1 MTLSE
6 SREAAVSA
14 AVALLYTGS
23 YSLSEVFFQKSIH
36 FFSSVSFQLLKG
48 SLTFFEA
55 LAEVREVLECLGI
68 VLDENSLTVV
78 DHIASSSV
86 VLVKKEQ
93 GSEDLLWEEELEPA
107 DEELASDVP
116 LTIDLGESPPTYEPT
131 APQTIDIGESPML
144 TININGAREI
154 KREDEYDANDTLK
167 KGEEEGLSDMV
178 AEVPLLKVNIISA
191 DKTKKKC
198 GRKAKKLEGEEKGL
212 VTKLKKKYKKEVKD
226 GEPEGE
232 CGVLRRK
239 NRCKL
244 CTYSTNN
251 KV

>member
-36 FFSSVSFQLLKG
+36 SFSSVSFQLLKG

-78 DHIASSSV
+78 DHIASGSV

-93 GSEDLLWEEELEPA
+93 GSEDMLWEEENLKPA
-107 DEELASDVP
+107 EEELASDVP
-116 LTIDLGESPPTYEPT
+116 LIIDMGESPPTGDEGEPT

-144 TININGAREI
+144 TININGAGEI
-154 KREDEYDANDTLK
+154 KREDEHDANDILR
-167 KGEEEGLSDMV
+167 KGEDMV

>member
-1 MTLSE
+1 M
-6 SREAAVSA
+6 
-14 AVALLYTGS
+14 
-23 YSLSEVFFQKSIH
+23 
-36 FFSSVSFQLLKG
+36 
-48 SLTFFEA
+48 TFFEA

-93 GSEDLLWEEELEPA
+93 GSEDLLWEEDLEPA

-116 LTIDLGESPPTYEPT
+116 LIIDMGESPPTGDEDEPT
-131 APQTIDIGESPML
+131 AVPQTIDIGESPMF
-144 TININGAREI
+144 TISINGAGEI
-154 KREDEYDANDTLK
+154 KREDEHDANDILK

-191 DKTKKKC
+191 DKTKNKKC

-212 VTKLKKKYKKEVKD
+212 VTKLKRKYKKEVKD

-232 CGVLRRK
+232 GGVLRRK
-239 NRCKL
+239 NRCEL

>member
-1 MTLSE
+1 M
-6 SREAAVSA
+6 
-14 AVALLYTGS
+14 
-23 YSLSEVFFQKSIH
+23 
-36 FFSSVSFQLLKG
+36 
-48 SLTFFEA
+48 
-55 LAEVREVLECLGI
+55 
-68 VLDENSLTVV
+68 V
-78 DHIASSSV
+78 DHVASSSV

-93 GSEDLLWEEELEPA
+93 GLEDMLWEEELEPA

-116 LTIDLGESPPTYEPT
+116 LIIDMGESPPTGDEGEPT

-144 TININGAREI
+144 TININGAGEI
-154 KREDEYDANDTLK
+154 KREDEHDANDTLK

-212 VTKLKKKYKKEVKD
+212 VTKLKRKYKKEVKG

-232 CGVLRRK
+232 GGVLRRK
-239 NRCKL
+239 NRCEL